1 MNKIKQQITPLI
13 LILFFLLLS
22 IIPTYPQV
30 DPLHKLDPYVEKAM
44 KDWQVPG
51 LAISI
56 VKDDSLIFAK
66 GYGVRE
72 LGQEDKV
79 DEHTIFAVAS
89 NTKAFTAALLG
100 MLVDEGKINWD
111 DHVVDYMR
119 DFQMYDPYVTREIR
133 IRDLLTHRSGLPTF
147 GGDHLWIGSTR
158 SRDEIIS
165 RIRYL
170 KPTLPFR
177 TKFQYQ
183 NLMFL
188 VAGELIPKLTEQ
200 SWDDAINE
208 RIFKPLGM
216 VESITTMK
224 ELKQKE
230 NVATPHEI
238 VEGKVAPVEYDFT
251 DNTAPAGAIKSNVVD
266 MAQWMRLN
274 LNGGVY
280 KGKKILI
287 PKVIK
292 EMHTIQFPLPISSF
306 SEEKLGT
313 RFAGYG
319 LGWSIYDY
327 KGRKIIS
334 HGGGLSGMISYQ
346 VLVPEEKL
354 GVIVLTNFA
363 PNSLP
368 RVLTYRILDAFFG
381 EPEQD
386 WNIIYLEQK
395 KKADEKKKKAEK
407 ELQEKRAQKTKPSLK
422 LEEYAGK
429 YFDDLSGEAEVRLE
443 NDKIVFDYN
452 PRHIGDLEHWHH
464 NTFRVIWQNP
474 IFDMSPKSFL
484 TFYLDEKG
492 KVEKLKVTFYDPIY
506 FSKLS
511 EVSK

>member
-1 MNKIKQQITPLI
+1 MRNLKKQISPLI
-13 LILFFLLLS
+13 LILFFLLLN
-22 IIPTYPQV
+22 ITPIHAQV
-30 DPLHKLDPYVEKAM
+30 DPLHNLDPYVQQAM
-44 KDWQVPG
+44 KEWQVPG
-51 LAISI
+51 VAIGI
-56 VKDDSLIFAK
+56 VKDDSLIFAR
-66 GYGVRE
+66 GYGVKE
-72 LGQEDKV
+72 LGKEAKV

-111 DHVVDYMR
+111 DYVVNYMK
-119 DFQMYDPYVTREIR
+119 DFQMYDPYITREIN
-133 IRDLLTHRSGLPTF
+133 IKDLLTHRSGLPTF
-147 GGDHLWIGSTR
+147 GGDHLWIGSEQ
-158 SRDEIIS
+158 SREDIIA

-170 KPTLPFR
+170 EPTAPFR

-188 VAGELIPKLTEQ
+188 VAGQLIPKITGQ
-200 SWDDAINE
+200 NWDDVIKE

-216 VESITTMK
+216 VESMTTMA
-224 ELKQKE
+224 ELKEKE
-230 NVATPHEI
+230 NVAAPHEI
-238 VEGKVAPVEYDFT
+238 VGGKVAPVEYDYT
-251 DNTAPAGAIKSNVVD
+251 DNTAPAGAIKSNVLD
-266 MAQWMRLN
+266 MAQWMRFN
-274 LNGGVY
+274 LSSGVY
-280 KGKKILI
+280 KGKQILSQ
-287 PKVIK
+287 KVMR
-292 EMHTIQFPLPISSF
+292 EMHTVQFPLPISSF

-354 GVIVLTNFA
+354 GVIVVTNFA

-386 WNIIYLEQK
+386 WNVIYLEQK
-395 KKADEKKKKAEK
+395 KKEDEKKQKAEQ

-422 LEEYAGK
+422 LEAYTGK
-429 YFDDLSGEAEVRLE
+429 YFDDLSGEAEIKLE
-443 NDKIVFDYN
+443 KGKLVFNYN
-452 PRHIGDLEHWHH
+452 PRHIGDLEHWHY
-464 NTFRVIWQNP
+464 NTFRVIWRNP
-474 IFDMSPKSFL
+474 IFDMAPKSFL
-484 TFYLDEKG
+484 NFYLDEKG

-506 FSKLS
+506 FKKLP
-511 EVSK
+511 ETE

>member
-1 MNKIKQQITPLI
+1 MRKIKQQIIKAI
-13 LILFFLLLS
+13 LITFFLLVVIAS
-22 IIPTYPQV
+22 TSAQV
-30 DPLHKLDPYVEKAM
+30 DPLHNLYPYVEQAM

-56 VKDDSLIFAK
+56 VKDDSLIFAR

-72 LGQEDKV
+72 LGKEEKV

-100 MLVDEGKINWD
+100 MAVDEGKISWD

-119 DFQMYDPYVTREIR
+119 DFQMYDSYVTREIN
-133 IRDLLTHRSGLPTF
+133 IKDLLTHRSGLPTF
-147 GGDHLWIGSTR
+147 GGDHLWIGSER
-158 SRDEIIS
+158 SREDIMA

-170 KPTLPFR
+170 KPTEPFR

-188 VAGELIPKLTEQ
+188 VVGELIPKITDH
-200 SWDDAINE
+200 SWDDAIKE

-216 VESITTMK
+216 AESMTTMQ
-224 ELKQKE
+224 ELKNKQ

-238 VEGKVAPVEYDFT
+238 VGGKVMPVEYDYM
-251 DNTAPAGAIKSNVVD
+251 DNLASAGGIKSNAVD

-274 LNGGVY
+274 LNSGVF
-280 KGKKILI
+280 KDKQILSPKI
-287 PKVIK
+287 IK

-368 RVLTYRILDAFFG
+368 RILTYRILDAFLG

-386 WNIIYLEQK
+386 WNVIYLEQK
-395 KKADEKKKKAEK
+395 KKSDEKKKKAEE

-422 LEEYAGK
+422 LEAYTGK
-429 YFDDLSGEAEVRLE
+429 YFDDLSGEAEIKLE
-443 NDKIVFDYN
+443 KGKLVFNYN

-464 NTFRVIWQNP
+464 DTFRVIWRNP
-474 IFDMSPKSFL
+474 IFDMAPKSFL

-492 KVEKLKVTFYDPIY
+492 KVEKLKVTFYDPIS
-506 FSKLS
+506 FKKLPKT
-511 EVSK
+511 E

>member
-1 MNKIKQQITPLI
+1 MRNLKKQISPLI
-13 LILFFLLLS
+13 LILFFLLLN
-22 IIPTYPQV
+22 ITPIHAQV
-30 DPLHKLDPYVEKAM
+30 DPLHNLDPYVQQAM
-44 KDWQVPG
+44 KEWQVPG
-51 LAISI
+51 VAIGI
-56 VKDDSLIFAK
+56 VKDDSLIFAR
-66 GYGVRE
+66 GYGVKE
-72 LGQEDKV
+72 LGKEAKV

-111 DHVVDYMR
+111 DYVVNYMK
-119 DFQMYDPYVTREIR
+119 DFQMYDPYITREIN
-133 IRDLLTHRSGLPTF
+133 IKDLLTHRSGLPTF
-147 GGDHLWIGSTR
+147 GGDHLWIGSEQ
-158 SRDEIIS
+158 SREDIIA

-170 KPTLPFR
+170 EPTAPFR

-188 VAGELIPKLTEQ
+188 VAGQLIPKITGQ
-200 SWDDAINE
+200 NWDDVIKE

-216 VESITTMK
+216 VESMTTMA
-224 ELKQKE
+224 ELKEKE
-230 NVATPHEI
+230 NVAAPHEI
-238 VEGKVAPVEYDFT
+238 VGGKVAPVEYDYT
-251 DNTAPAGAIKSNVVD
+251 DNTAPAGAIKSNVLD
-266 MAQWMRLN
+266 MAQWMRFN
-274 LNGGVY
+274 LSSGVY
-280 KGKKILI
+280 KGKQILSQ
-287 PKVIK
+287 KVMR
-292 EMHTIQFPLPISSF
+292 EMHTVQFPLPISSF

-354 GVIVLTNFA
+354 GVIVVTNFA

-386 WNIIYLEQK
+386 WNVIYLEQK
-395 KKADEKKKKAEK
+395 KKEDEKKQKAEQ

-429 YFDDLSGEAEVRLE
+429 YFDVLSGEAEVRLE
-443 NDKIVFDYN
+443 NDKLVFDYN

-464 NTFRVIWQNP
+464 DTFRVIWRNP
-474 IFDMSPKSFL
+474 IYDMAPKSFL
-484 TFYLDEKG
+484 TFYLDENG
-492 KVEKLKVTFYDPIY
+492 EVEKLKVTFYDPIY
-506 FSKLS
+506 FKKLPAT
-511 EVSK
+511 E

>member
-1 MNKIKQQITPLI
+1 MRNLKKQINLQI
-13 LILFFLLLS
+13 LILFFLLLNVNP
-22 IIPTYPQV
+22 IHAQI
-30 DPLHKLDPYVEKAM
+30 DPPHNLDSYVQQAM

-51 LAISI
+51 LAIGI

-72 LGQEDKV
+72 LGKEAKLN
-79 DEHTIFAVAS
+79 EHTIFAVAS
-89 NTKAFTAALLG
+89 NTKAFTAALLS

-111 DHVVDYMR
+111 DHVVDYMK
-119 DFQMYDPYVTREIR
+119 DFQMYDPYITREIN
-133 IRDLLTHRSGLPTF
+133 IKDLLTHRSGLPTF
-147 GGDHLWIGSTR
+147 GGDHLWIGSER
-158 SRDEIIS
+158 SREDIIA

-170 KPTLPFR
+170 KPTAPFR

-188 VAGELIPKLTEQ
+188 VAGQLMPKIRGQ
-200 SWDDAINE
+200 SWDDAIKE

-216 VESITTMK
+216 VESMTTMA
-224 ELKQKE
+224 ELKEKE
-230 NVATPHEI
+230 NVAAPHEI
-238 VEGKVAPVEYDFT
+238 VGGKVAPVEYDYT

-274 LNGGVY
+274 LNGGVFND
-280 KGKKILI
+280 KQVLSS
-287 PKVIK
+287 KVIR
-292 EMHTIQFPLPISSF
+292 EMHTIQFPLPVSSF

-346 VLVPEEKL
+346 VLVPEENL
-354 GVIVLTNFA
+354 GVIILTNFA

-386 WNIIYLEQK
+386 WNVIYLEQK
-395 KKADEKKKKAEK
+395 KKEDEKKQKAEQ
-407 ELQEKRAQKTKPSLK
+407 ELQEKRSSKSKPSLK
-422 LEEYAGK
+422 LETYTGK

-443 NDKIVFDYN
+443 NDKLVFDYN
-452 PRHIGDLEHWHH
+452 PRHIGDLEHWHYD
-464 NTFRVIWQNP
+464 TFRVIWRNP
-474 IFDMSPKSFL
+474 IFDMAPKSFL
-484 TFYLDEKG
+484 TFYLEEKG
-492 KVEKLKVTFYDPIY
+492 EVEKLKVTFYDPIY
-506 FSKLS
+506 FKKLPAT
-511 EVSK
+511 E